1 MKPATG
7 RRSLAFGVAC
17 AAVVIV
23 TAGCGSSAGS
33 GPAAGPAAGS
43 GASGSFTGNP
53 VLIGQEVCQT
63 GYLSATDLYLVNGA
77 QIAVDQ
83 LNKAG
88 GILHHKV
95 ELQSVDTQC
104 VASNEIQLAE
114 SLIEKSHASAI
125 IGGYQSAAVSGV
137 LPIVK
142 QAKVPF
148 IAAGTLPLQS
158 PWGVTTFP
166 PNTYPGAAFLG
177 YVASKLGVK
186 SVGNISGDTPY
197 GTALQT
203 AVTSEAQALG
213 VTTKNVEVSN
223 SATSTTPVL
232 QKVAGTDAIFSNTT
246 GPINIIMAKDAANL
260 GLKVPLIFNDPADC
274 PQIAAAYQPTYCEIP
289 QAMLYPNV
297 ANATIKANDGA
308 LLSVFQASGGK
319 MLNFPSITVGAD
331 QVELIAKAMTKAGT
345 TDGSAVNTALS
356 GLDYVGAQAEYK
368 FQPGHTFGATNP
380 YVLASTENN
389 TDTVVYQPA
398 GAAS

>member
-23 TAGCGSSAGS
+23 TAGCGSSAGA

-125 IGGYQSAAVSGV
+125 IGGYQSAAISGV

-142 QAKVPF
+142 QAKIPF
-148 IAAGTLPLQS
+148 VAAGTLPLES

-166 PNTYPGAAFLG
+166 P
-177 YVASKLGVK
+177 
-186 SVGNISGDTPY
+186 
-197 GTALQT
+197 
-203 AVTSEAQALG
+203 
-213 VTTKNVEVSN
+213 
-223 SATSTTPVL
+223 
-232 QKVAGTDAIFSNTT
+232 AIER
-246 GPINIIMAKDAANL
+246 MD
-260 GLKVPLIFNDPADC
+260 
-274 PQIAAAYQPTYCEIP
+274 
-289 QAMLYPNV
+289 
-297 ANATIKANDGA
+297 
-308 LLSVFQASGGK
+308 LSS
-319 MLNFPSITVGAD
+319 
-331 QVELIAKAMTKAGT
+331 
-345 TDGSAVNTALS
+345 
-356 GLDYVGAQAEYK
+356 
-368 FQPGHTFGATNP
+368 
-380 YVLASTENN
+380 
-389 TDTVVYQPA
+389 
-398 GAAS
+398 